1 MSEEDNW
8 PWPTGMKWASIVP
21 LIGGETIAMENVFEK
36 RPAYMMSYNLF
47 EANDA
52 HIVEHYRK
60 QCDDPEDGAN
70 YVPYYILENK
80 HKNGFIWHGRQQGE
94 GPPGEKN
101 GRYVDV
107 VNTVCPCAGLSS
119 LNVAPS
125 GEAEMNDYMSKTAKY
140 VLENIGPKVLWGE
153 NAPRLATKLGEPVV
167 KKLRDIAKDNGYT
180 FSLYKTKSLLHG
192 LSQVRDRSFYFFW
205 KGDSVPMFDWY
216 DRPNEK
222 IEDTIRSVKRDPEDP
237 MSALV
242 NTKTPSKDDLYYRFV
257 LEQLHNGMSHKDF
270 VASLEKG
277 CNIQDYLERHT
288 DYETVAKWFDSLGET
303 KAAAKARRN
312 YEKLK
317 SGGNIM
323 RRTSEIPAD
332 YIGAFV
338 GHMPISITHPDEDR
352 YLTYRECMEIMK
364 MPRDFIML
372 NPKKNLNHLCQNV
385 PVTTAMDMAYNI
397 KRFLY
402 GRSEMIYDDFVI
414 QCNKSRTLQTT
425 PNTLDKF
432 L

>member
-8 PWPTGMKWASIVP
+8 PWPNGMRWASIVP
-21 LIGGETIAMENVFEK
+21 LIGGETIAMEKVFEK
-36 RPAYMMSYNLF
+36 KPAYMMSYNGF
-47 EANDA
+47 EANDE

-60 QCDDPEDGAN
+60 LQPDPEKPG

-80 HKNGFIWHGRQQGE
+80 HKNGFIWHGQQQGE
-94 GPPGEKN
+94 GPPEEMN

-107 VNTVCPCAGLSS
+107 MNTICPCAGLSS

-125 GEAEMNDYMSKTAKY
+125 GNAEINDYMSKTAKY

-167 KKLRDIAKDNGYT
+167 KKLRAIAKDNGYT

-192 LSQVRDRSFYFFW
+192 LPQVRDRSFYFFW
-205 KGDSVPMFDWY
+205 KGDAVPMFDWY
-216 DRPNEK
+216 NRPNER
-222 IEDTIRSVKRDPEDP
+222 IEDTIRSVKRDPTDP
-237 MSALV
+237 MSALA
-242 NTKTPSKDDLYYRFV
+242 NTKTPSKDDLYYRYV
-257 LEQLHNGMSHKDF
+257 LEVLHNGMKHKDF
-270 VASLEKG
+270 VATLEKS
-277 CNIQDYLERHT
+277 CNIQDYIERHS
-288 DYETVAKWFDSLGET
+288 DYRQLAKWLEGLGET
-303 KAAAKARRN
+303 KAAEKAIRNAK
-312 YEKLK
+312 KLEG
-317 SGGNIM
+317 GGNIM

-338 GHMPISITHPDEDR
+338 GHIPLSLTHPDEDR

-364 MPRDFIML
+364 LPRDFNII

-397 KRFLY
+397 KRFLF

-414 QCNKSRTLQTT
+414 QCNKSHSIITT

>member
-1 MSEEDNW
+1 MTEEDNW
-8 PWPTGMKWASIVP
+8 PWPDGMRWASIVP
-21 LIGGETIAMENVFEK
+21 LIGGETIAMEKVFEK
-36 RPAYMMSYNLF
+36 KPAYMMSYNGF
-47 EANDA
+47 EANDE

-60 QCDDPEDGAN
+60 QQPDPEKPG

-80 HKNGFIWHGRQQGE
+80 HKNGFIWHGQQQGE
-94 GPPGEKN
+94 GPLEEKN

-107 VNTVCPCAGLSS
+107 VNTICPCAGLSS

-125 GEAEMNDYMSKTAKY
+125 GEAEVNDYMAKTAKY

-167 KKLRDIAKDNGYT
+167 KKLRAIAKENGYT
-180 FSLYKTKSLLHG
+180 LSLYKTKSLLHG

-205 KGDSVPMFDWY
+205 KGDAVPMFDWY

-222 IEDTIRSVKRDPEDP
+222 IEDTIRNVKRDPADP
-237 MSALV
+237 MSALA
-242 NTKTPSKDDLYYRFV
+242 NTKTPSKDDLYYRYV
-257 LEQLHNGMSHKDF
+257 LEVLHNGMKHSDF
-270 VASLEKG
+270 VKTIKKS
-277 CNIQDYLERHT
+277 CNIQDYIEKHS
-288 DYETVAKWFDSLGET
+288 DYRQLAKWLESLGET
-303 KAAAKARRN
+303 KAKDKAIRN
-312 YEKLK
+312 AEKLE

-338 GHMPISITHPDEDR
+338 GHMPLSLTHPDEDR

-364 MPRDFIML
+364 LPSDFNII

-397 KRFLY
+397 KRFLF
-402 GRSEMIYDDFVI
+402 GRSEMIYDDFVV
-414 QCNKSRTLQTT
+414 QCNKSHSIKTT

>member
-1 MSEEDNW
+1 M
-8 PWPTGMKWASIVP
+8 TTWASIVP
-21 LIGGETIAMENVFEK
+21 LIGGETIAMENIFK
-36 RPAYMMSYNLF
+36 TRPEYFLTFDGFQANEEHLQNYYNY
-47 EANDA
+47 E
-52 HIVEHYRK
+52 
-60 QCDDPEDGAN
+60 
-70 YVPYYILENK
+70 VPYLNLSQGDK
-80 HKNGFIWHGRQQGE
+80 HNGQ
-94 GPPGEKN
+94 
-101 GRYVDV
+101 VDV
-107 VNTVCPCAGLSS
+107 VNTICPCAGLSS

-125 GEAEMNDYMSKTAKY
+125 GEAEVNDYMAKTAKY

-167 KKLRDIAKDNGYT
+167 KKLRAIAKENGYT

-205 KGDSVPMFDWY
+205 KGDAVPMFDWY

-222 IEDTIRSVKRDPEDP
+222 IEDTIRNVKRDPADP
-237 MSALV
+237 MSALA
-242 NTKTPSKDDLYYRFV
+242 NTKTPSKDDLYYRYV
-257 LEQLHNGMSHKDF
+257 LEVLHNGMKHSDF
-270 VASLEKG
+270 VKTIKKS
-277 CNIQDYLERHT
+277 CNIQDYIEKHS
-288 DYETVAKWFDSLGET
+288 DYRQLAKWLEGLGET
-303 KAAAKARRN
+303 KAKDKAIRN
-312 YEKLK
+312 AEKLE

-338 GHMPISITHPDEDR
+338 GHMPLSLTHPDEDR

-364 MPRDFIML
+364 LPSDFNII

-397 KRFLY
+397 KRFLF
-402 GRSEMIYDDFVI
+402 GRSEMIYDDFVV
-414 QCNKSRTLQTT
+414 QCNKSHSIKTT

>member
-1 MSEEDNW
+1 MTEEDNW
-8 PWPTGMKWASIVP
+8 PWPDGMRWASIVP
-21 LIGGETIAMENVFEK
+21 LIGGETIAMEKVFEK
-36 RPAYMMSYNLF
+36 KPAYMMTYNGF
-47 EANDA
+47 EGNDQ

-60 QCDDPEDGAN
+60 QQPDPEKPG

-80 HKNGFIWHGRQQGE
+80 HKNGFIWHGQQQGE
-94 GPPGEKN
+94 GPPEEKN

-107 VNTVCPCAGLSS
+107 VNTICPCAGLSS

-125 GEAEMNDYMSKTAKY
+125 GEAEVNDYMAKTAKY

-167 KKLRDIAKDNGYT
+167 KKLRAIAKENGYT

-205 KGDSVPMFDWY
+205 KGDAVPMFDWY

-222 IEDTIRSVKRDPEDP
+222 IEDTIRNVKRDPADP
-237 MSALV
+237 MSALA
-242 NTKTPSKDDLYYRFV
+242 NTKTPSKDDLYYRYV
-257 LEQLHNGMSHKDF
+257 LEVLHNGMKHSDF
-270 VASLEKG
+270 VKTIKKS
-277 CNIQDYLERHT
+277 CNIQDYIEKHS
-288 DYETVAKWFDSLGET
+288 DYRQLAKWLEGLGET
-303 KAAAKARRN
+303 KAKDKAIRN
-312 YEKLK
+312 AEKLE

-338 GHMPISITHPDEDR
+338 GHMPLSLTHPDEDR

-364 MPRDFIML
+364 LPSDFNII

-397 KRFLY
+397 KRFLF
-402 GRSEMIYDDFVI
+402 GRSEMIYDDFVV
-414 QCNKSRTLQTT
+414 QCNKSHSIKTT

>member
-8 PWPTGMKWASIVP
+8 PWPNGMRWASIVP
-21 LIGGETIAMENVFEK
+21 LIGGETIAMEKVFEK
-36 RPAYMMSYNLF
+36 KPAYMMSYNGF
-47 EANDA
+47 EANDE

-60 QCDDPEDGAN
+60 QQPDPEKPG

-80 HKNGFIWHGRQQGE
+80 HKNGFIWHGQQQGE
-94 GPPGEKN
+94 GPPEEMN

-107 VNTVCPCAGLSS
+107 MNTICPCAGLSS

-125 GEAEMNDYMSKTAKY
+125 GNAEINDYMSKTAKY

-167 KKLRDIAKDNGYT
+167 KKLRAIAKDNGYT

-192 LSQVRDRSFYFFW
+192 LPQVRDRSFYFFW
-205 KGDSVPMFDWY
+205 KGDAVPMFDWY
-216 DRPNEK
+216 DRPNER
-222 IEDTIRSVKRDPEDP
+222 IEDTIRSVKRDPTDP
-237 MSALV
+237 MSALA
-242 NTKTPSKDDLYYRFV
+242 NTKTPSKDDLYYRYV
-257 LEQLHNGMSHKDF
+257 LEVLHNGMKHKDF
-270 VASLEKG
+270 VATLEKS
-277 CNIQDYLERHT
+277 CNIQDYIERHS
-288 DYETVAKWFDSLGET
+288 DYRQLAKWLEGLGET
-303 KAAAKARRN
+303 KAAEKAIRNAK
-312 YEKLK
+312 KLEG
-317 SGGNIM
+317 GGNIM

-338 GHMPISITHPDEDR
+338 GHMPLSLTHPDEDR

-364 MPRDFIML
+364 LPRDFNII

-397 KRFLY
+397 KRFLF

-414 QCNKSRTLQTT
+414 QCNKSHSIITT

>member
-1 MSEEDNW
+1 MTEEDNW
-8 PWPTGMKWASIVP
+8 PWPDGMRWASIVP
-21 LIGGETIAMENVFEK
+21 LIGGETIAMEKVFEK
-36 RPAYMMSYNLF
+36 KPAYMMTYNGF
-47 EANDA
+47 EGNDQ
-52 HIVEHYRK
+52 HIVEHYNN
-60 QCDDPEDGAN
+60 QQPDPEKPG

-80 HKNGFIWHGRQQGE
+80 HKNGFIWHGQQQGE
-94 GPPGEKN
+94 GPEGEKN

-107 VNTVCPCAGLSS
+107 VNTICPCAGLSS

-125 GEAEMNDYMSKTAKY
+125 GEAEVNDYMAKTAKY

-167 KKLRDIAKDNGYT
+167 KKLRAIAKENGYT

-205 KGDSVPMFDWY
+205 KGDAVPMFDWY

-222 IEDTIRSVKRDPEDP
+222 IEDTIRNVKRDPADP
-237 MSALV
+237 MSALA
-242 NTKTPSKDDLYYRFV
+242 NTKTPSKDDLYYRYV
-257 LEQLHNGMSHKDF
+257 LEVLHNGMKHSDF
-270 VASLEKG
+270 VKTIKKS
-277 CNIQDYLERHT
+277 CNIQDYIEKHS
-288 DYETVAKWFDSLGET
+288 DYRQLAKWLEGLGET
-303 KAAAKARRN
+303 KAKDKAIRN
-312 YEKLK
+312 AEKLE

-338 GHMPISITHPDEDR
+338 GHMPLSLTHPDEDR

-364 MPRDFIML
+364 LPSDFNII

-397 KRFLY
+397 KRFLF
-402 GRSEMIYDDFVI
+402 GRSDLIYDDFVV
-414 QCNKSRTLQTT
+414 QCNKSHSIKTT

>member
-1 MSEEDNW
+1 MTEEDNW
-8 PWPTGMKWASIVP
+8 PWPDGMRWASIVP
-21 LIGGETIAMENVFEK
+21 LIGGETIAMEKVFEK
-36 RPAYMMSYNLF
+36 KPAYMMTYNGF
-47 EANDA
+47 EGNDQ
-52 HIVEHYRK
+52 HIVEHYNN
-60 QCDDPEDGAN
+60 QQPDPEKPG

-80 HKNGFIWHGRQQGE
+80 HKNGFIWHGQQQGE
-94 GPPGEKN
+94 GPEGEKN

-107 VNTVCPCAGLSS
+107 VNTICPCAGLSS

-125 GEAEMNDYMSKTAKY
+125 GEAEVNDYMAKTAKY

-167 KKLRDIAKDNGYT
+167 KKLRAIAKENGYT

-205 KGDSVPMFDWY
+205 KGDAVPMFDWY

-222 IEDTIRSVKRDPEDP
+222 IEDTIRNVKRDPADP
-237 MSALV
+237 MSALA
-242 NTKTPSKDDLYYRFV
+242 NTKTPSKDDLYYRYV
-257 LEQLHNGMSHKDF
+257 LEVLHNGMKHSDF
-270 VASLEKG
+270 VKTIKKS
-277 CNIQDYLERHT
+277 CNIQDYIEKHS
-288 DYETVAKWFDSLGET
+288 DYRQLAKWLEGLGET
-303 KAAAKARRN
+303 KAKDKAIRN
-312 YEKLK
+312 AEKLE

-338 GHMPISITHPDEDR
+338 GHMPLSLTHPDEDR

-364 MPRDFIML
+364 LPSDFNII

-397 KRFLY
+397 RRFLF
-402 GRSEMIYDDFVI
+402 GRSEMIYDDFVV
-414 QCNKSRTLQTT
+414 QCNKSHSIKTT

>member
-1 MSEEDNW
+1 
-8 PWPTGMKWASIVP
+8 V
-21 LIGGETIAMENVFEK
+21 
-36 RPAYMMSYNLF
+36 
-47 EANDA
+47 
-52 HIVEHYRK
+52 
-60 QCDDPEDGAN
+60 
-70 YVPYYILENK
+70 
-80 HKNGFIWHGRQQGE
+80 
-94 GPPGEKN
+94 
-101 GRYVDV
+101 
-107 VNTVCPCAGLSS
+107 
-119 LNVAPS
+119 
-125 GEAEMNDYMSKTAKY
+125 NDYMAKTAKY

-167 KKLRDIAKDNGYT
+167 KKLRAIAKENGYT

-205 KGDSVPMFDWY
+205 KGDAVPMFDWY

-222 IEDTIRSVKRDPEDP
+222 IEDTIRNVKRDPADP
-237 MSALV
+237 MSALA
-242 NTKTPSKDDLYYRFV
+242 NTKTPSKDDLYYRYV
-257 LEQLHNGMSHKDF
+257 LEVLHNGMKHSDF
-270 VASLEKG
+270 VKTIKKS
-277 CNIQDYLERHT
+277 CNIQDYIEKHS
-288 DYETVAKWFDSLGET
+288 DYRQLAKWLEGLGET
-303 KAAAKARRN
+303 KAKDKAIRN
-312 YEKLK
+312 AEKLE

-338 GHMPISITHPDEDR
+338 GHMPLSLTHPDEDR

-364 MPRDFIML
+364 LPSDFNII

-397 KRFLY
+397 KRFLF
-402 GRSEMIYDDFVI
+402 GRSEMIYDDFVV
-414 QCNKSRTLQTT
+414 QCNKSHSIKTT